1 MSGGELSGAV
11 RLTADLVWLDGAAKS
26 GFDILDFGT
35 DELCCICDDR
45 AVFDTA
51 GTDDDGVVAGW
62 QPASAIIVTAAINPL
77 VCHPQK

>member
-35 DELCCICDDR
+35 DELC
-45 AVFDTA
+45 
-51 GTDDDGVVAGW
+51 
-62 QPASAIIVTAAINPL
+62 
-77 VCHPQK
+77 